1 MLLSF
6 TMLMLNTPTMVR
18 LVSGV
23 TRHHH
28 RYFSTQAN
36 VWCLCWMKSLK
47 PAPPVGLNLVR
58 RWSRVRISLCSLH
71 TGNEHRHR
79 RRDRRGGGVGNREM
93 TMTMMTSLM
102 MMIGGKLCQSRDS
115 FDRLGQ
121 YLSLSAFTDS

>member
-23 TRHHH
+23 TRHRH

-58 RWSRVRISLCSLH
+58 WWSRVRISLCSLH
-71 TGNEHRHR
+71 TGNERVTDGWGGR
-79 RRDRRGGGVGNREM
+79 KQRDDDDNDDKPDDDDWG
-93 TMTMMTSLM
+93 
-102 MMIGGKLCQSRDS
+102 
-115 FDRLGQ
+115 
-121 YLSLSAFTDS
+121 